1 MVNTSRTKYLCQ
13 ISQPR
18 ENILLAG
25 AKGQHRCHLIAS
37 MYAPCPATARSSS
50 AILVGK
56 LDVLQVAHTRRG
68 CESAKLI
75 DARLCVLP
83 SRSRGWRL
91 RGTQARTSAQQ
102 SDLDVEKLF
111 MTLGNVGGFDHHPGN
126 FEPDIS
132 RQVKI
137 VRIGRIHAYPV

>member
-1 MVNTSRTKYLCQ
+1 MSDFTAERKYFAGRRKGSAPLPFNR
-13 ISQPR
+13 INVRAMPR
-18 ENILLAG
+18 DG
-25 AKGQHRCHLIAS
+25 AIIFGDMI
-37 MYAPCPATARSSS
+37 
-50 AILVGK
+50 GE
-56 LDVLQVAHTRRG
+56 LDALQVAHTRRG